1 MAQSPLLFTPGPL
14 TTRLETRRAMLHDWG
29 SREPAFITMT
39 AELRRRL
46 LDVAGGQSSH
56 VAIPLQG
63 SGTFIVE
70 AAIGTLVRPSD
81 VLLVLANGAYG
92 ERMIEIAKRLGRPV
106 ETLRWP
112 ENQASE
118 PGAVERALADNPAI
132 THVALVHC
140 ETTSGLVNPLAEVAA
155 VVAQHRRGFIVDAMS
170 SFGALPL
177 DLRQTPVTAV
187 LASSNKCL
195 EGAPG
200 IAFAL
205 IEKNALELAK
215 DVAPS
220 LSLDLYD
227 QWRGFESNGQWR
239 FTPPVQVVAALLEA
253 LRLLE
258 AEGGPAAR
266 LRRYHKNF
274 RTLTEGMRRL
284 GFRVFLDEGIQAPI
298 IVTFVRP
305 EDPRFRFDDLYAG
318 LATRGFIIYPGKLTQ
333 AQSFRIGCIGAL
345 HAEDFDRLVA
355 AIADLMADFGLTT
368 AARLDT
374 VPVRHVSCKEERSPR
389 VSGSTAASS
398 SLPSAIILAAGV
410 GRRLGH
416 AVPKVL
422 LEFGGKSLLERHL
435 TALHANNVRNVAVT
449 VGHRPDL
456 IRAELS
462 RLGALQHVSLVEN
475 RRFREGSIV
484 SLAAQRAQLGAGK
497 PVLLMDGDVLYDS
510 RMLARLLQ
518 AAPENVLLFDQAI
531 EPGEE
536 PVKICLRGEVIV
548 DFGKVPVHAHD
559 RHGES
564 VGFFRF
570 SATMATA
577 LAERAMAYVEDGRA
591 GAEYEAAIRD
601 LILAHPSRFGC
612 EDISDLPWTEIDFAA
627 DVVRARQEILPRLQ
641 EVAYA

>member
-14 TTRLETRRAMLHDWG
+14 TTRLETRRAMLNDRG
-29 SREPAFITMT
+29 SREPAFLAMT

-81 VLLVLANGAYG
+81 MLLVLANGAYG
-92 ERMIEIAKRLGRPV
+92 ERMIEIAKRLGRRV
-106 ETLRWP
+106 EALRWP
-112 ENQASE
+112 ENQAVE
-118 PGAVERALADNPAI
+118 PGTVACALARNPEI

-140 ETTSGLVNPLAEVAA
+140 ETTSGLLNPLAEVAA
-155 VVAQHRRGFIVDAMS
+155 VVAQERRAFIVDAMS
-170 SFGALPL
+170 NFGALPL
-177 DLRQTPVTAV
+177 DLRETPITAL

-195 EGAPG
+195 EGVPG

-205 IEKNALELAK
+205 IDENVIERAK
-215 DVAPS
+215 GVAPS

-239 FTPPVQVVAALLEA
+239 FTPPVQIVAALLEA
-253 LRLLE
+253 LRGLE

-266 LRRYHKNF
+266 LRRYQQNF
-274 RTLTEGMRRL
+274 RALTEGMRRL
-284 GFRVFLDEGIQAPI
+284 GFRVFLDEGTQAPI
-298 IVTFVRP
+298 IVTFVTP
-305 EDPRFRFDDLYAG
+305 EDPRFCFDDLYAG
-318 LATRGFIIYPGKLTQ
+318 LAARGFIIYPGRLTR

-355 AIADLMADFGLTT
+355 AIADIVADFGLMA
-368 AARLDT
+368 AARVDA
-374 VPVRHVSCKEERSPR
+374 VRHVSYRQDRSPS
-389 VSGSTAASS
+389 VSGSIAASS

-410 GRRLGH
+410 GRRLGR

-422 LEFGGKSLLERHL
+422 LDFGGKSLLERHL
-435 TALHANNVRNVAVT
+435 TALHANNVRDVAIT

-456 IRAELS
+456 IRSELT
-462 RLGALQHVSLVEN
+462 RLGVLDSVALIEN
-475 RRFREGSIV
+475 PRYREGSVV
-484 SLAAQRAQLGAGK
+484 SLAVQCAQLVAGK

-518 AAPENVLLFDQAI
+518 ATPENVLLFDRAI

-536 PVKICLRGEVIV
+536 PVKICLRGEFIV
-548 DFGKVPVHAHD
+548 DFDKVPEHAHD

-570 SATMATA
+570 SASMATA
-577 LAERAMAYVEDGRA
+577 LAERATAYIESGRP

-601 LILAHPSRFGC
+601 LIVAHPNRFGV
-612 EDISDLPWTEIDFAA
+612 EDISDLPWTEIDFEA
-627 DVVRARQEILPRLQ
+627 DVARARQEILPRLQ
-641 EVAYA
+641 EIAYA

>member
-1 MAQSPLLFTPGPL
+1 
-14 TTRLETRRAMLHDWG
+14 
-29 SREPAFITMT
+29 
-39 AELRRRL
+39 
-46 LDVAGGQSSH
+46 
-56 VAIPLQG
+56 
-63 SGTFIVE
+63 
-70 AAIGTLVRPSD
+70 
-81 VLLVLANGAYG
+81 
-92 ERMIEIAKRLGRPV
+92 MIEIARRLGRRA
-106 ETLRWP
+106 EALRWP
-112 ENQASE
+112 EDQAVE
-118 PGAVERALADNPAI
+118 PGTVERALADNPAI
-132 THVALVHC
+132 THVGLVHC
-140 ETTSGLVNPLAEVAA
+140 ETTSGLLNPLAEVAA
-155 VVAQHRRGFIVDAMS
+155 VVAQQRRAFIVDAMS

-177 DLRQTPVTAV
+177 DLRQTPITAL

-195 EGAPG
+195 EGVPG

-205 IEKNALELAK
+205 IEKRAIELAK
-215 DVAPS
+215 GVAPS

-253 LRLLE
+253 LRGLE
-258 AEGGPAAR
+258 AEGGPAGR
-266 LRRYHKNF
+266 LQRYRENC

-284 GFRVFLDEGIQAPI
+284 GFRVFLDQDLQAPV
-298 IVTFVRP
+298 IVTFVSP
-305 EDPRFRFDDLYAG
+305 EDPRFRFDDLYNG
-318 LATRGFIIYPGKLTQ
+318 LAARGFIIYPGKLTQ

-355 AIADLMADFGLTT
+355 AVADIVADFGLT
-368 AARLDT
+368 ASARVEKAPHASYRED
-374 VPVRHVSCKEERSPR
+374 RSP
-389 VSGSTAASS
+389 SGSSSIASS
-398 SLPSAIILAAGV
+398 SSSPCAIILAAGL
-410 GRRLGH
+410 GRRLGQ

-435 TALHANNVRNVAVT
+435 AALRANNVRNVSIT

-456 IRAELS
+456 ISAELS
-462 RLGALQHVSLVEN
+462 RLGVRDRVTLVEN
-475 RRFREGSIV
+475 PRYREGSVV
-484 SLAAQRAQLGAGK
+484 SVAAQRAQLAAGK

-531 EPGEE
+531 EPGDE

-548 DFGKVPVHAHD
+548 DFAKVPEHAHD

-570 SATMATA
+570 SASMATA
-577 LAERAMAYVEDGRA
+577 LAERATAYVEGGRA

-601 LILAHPSRFGC
+601 LIVAHPNRVGV
-612 EDISDLPWTEIDFAA
+612 EDISDLPWTEIDFEA

-641 EVAYA
+641 ETTYA